1 MMNKK
6 ALCLF
11 LVLLSAATLKV
22 ISQDI
27 PDRPSPPRLVNDFA
41 GMLNGRQVSALEQK
55 LVSFNDSTS
64 TQIAIVT
71 VKSLGDYAPSDFAQ
85 RLAQKWGVGQR
96 GMDNGLLILVKPKAG
111 NSAGQV
117 RIETG
122 YGVEGAVPDI
132 TAAEI
137 VDYEILPAFREGDYY
152 GGLERATNTI
162 MDLVRGEYTAKDYGQ
177 RAPGN
182 NTEGKSSSMFVVLLV
197 VILII
202 MFSRRG
208 GGRGG
213 GRRRITGRNDLP
225 FWLLMSMLG
234 SGGGRSRGSWGGGGG
249 FGGRGGGGFG
259 GFGGGSFGG
268 GGAGG
273 SW

>member
-1 MMNKK
+1 MMSKK
-6 ALCLF
+6 ALYLI
-11 LVLLSAATLKV
+11 LVLFTATTLK
-22 ISQDI
+22 IFSQDI
-27 PDRPSPPRLVNDFA
+27 PDRPNPPRLVNDFA
-41 GMLNGRQVSALEQK
+41 GILNDRQVSALEQK
-55 LVSFNDSTS
+55 LVSFNDSTT

-96 GMDNGLLILVKPKAG
+96 GMDNGLLILVKPKIG

-152 GGLERATNTI
+152 GGLESATNTI
-162 MDLVRGEYTAKDYGQ
+162 MDLVRGEYTAKEYTQ
-177 RAPGN
+177 RAQGSSG
-182 NTEGKSSSMFVVLLV
+182 EGKSSSMFVVLLV

-202 MFSRRG
+202 MFSRK
-208 GGRGG
+208 
-213 GRRRITGRNDLP
+213 GRR
-225 FWLLMSMLG
+225 
-234 SGGGRSRGSWGGGGG
+234 SRRRWQKAYY
-249 FGGRGGGGFG
+249 RPQ
-259 GFGGGSFGG
+259 
-268 GGAGG
+268 
-273 SW
+273 